1 MFTPLGHT
9 EFACC
14 ERICLNLLEVF
25 QLVRSNRFEQV
36 QTGFGKFYKHYF
48 TDSFNVQTVGVLRN
62 TLYLTL
68 IVHDAVS
75 GPCANFVT

>member
-1 MFTPLGHT
+1 MLTP
-9 EFACC
+9 
-14 ERICLNLLEVF
+14 
-25 QLVRSNRFEQV
+25 LVRSNRFEHV
-36 QTGFGKFYKHYF
+36 QTGFGKFYKHY
-48 TDSFNVQTVGVLRN
+48 FNVQTVGVLRN

>member
-1 MFTPLGHT
+1 MFKPLGHT
-9 EFACC
+9 EFACKC
-14 ERICLNLLEVF
+14 
-25 QLVRSNRFEQV
+25 SNRFEHV
-36 QTGFGKFYKHYF
+36 QTGFGKFCKHYF
-48 TDSFNVQTVGVLRN
+48 TVSFNVQTVGVLRN